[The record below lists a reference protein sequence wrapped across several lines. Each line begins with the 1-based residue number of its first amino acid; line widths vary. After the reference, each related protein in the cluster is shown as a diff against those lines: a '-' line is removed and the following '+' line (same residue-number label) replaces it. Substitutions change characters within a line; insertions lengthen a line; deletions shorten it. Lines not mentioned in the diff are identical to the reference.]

1 MRFGSFVFPVSH
13 SPDNDFNVIDETL
26 AEVELG
32 EEIGL
37 DTAWLTE
44 HHFDGAAA
52 HADPLMFGAAV
63 AARTKRIKIG
73 FAVLEMAFYHPVR
86 LAVQTAVLDNL
97 SHGRLIV
104 GIGRGSAFNH
114 YEYIGFGM
122 TMEQGVERMEE
133 AEELLVKAWTT
144 ENLKFEGKYWNVSFP
159 QLRPRPFQKPH
170 PPIVRACISEASTI
184 AMGKI
189 GRPVL
194 IGVVGMPNVRNR
206 VDAFQKSM
214 LESGYGEEATDKALD
229 QCWFSRNIFV
239 AETASEAREQAD
251 YGFQR
256 ERKHFRAARENFNPD
271 GFPPFDPRKP
281 LSPGED
287 LDQAFIM
294 GTPEQVA
301 DQVAEMRDAGTSN
314 LMLKFNTGEMDAKA
328 VQKSMKLFGDKVIP
342 LFKS

>member
-13 SPDNDFNVIDETL
+13 SPDNDSNVIDNTL

-37 DTAWLTE
+37 DTAWLAE

-52 HADPLMFGAAV
+52 YADPLMFGAAV

-86 LAVQTAVLDNL
+86 LAVQTSVLDNL

-122 TMEQGVERMEE
+122 TMEQGVERLGE
-133 AEELLVKAWTT
+133 AEDLLIKAWTT
-144 ENLKFEGKYWNVSFP
+144 ENLKYDGKFWKVAFP
-159 QLRPRPFQKPH
+159 LLRPRPFQKPH

-194 IGVVGMPNVRNR
+194 IGEVGVPAVRNR
-206 VDAFQKSM
+206 VDAFENAM
-214 LESGYGEEATDKALD
+214 LASGFSEVATEKALD
-229 QCWFSRNIFV
+229 QCWFSRDIFV
-239 AETASEAREQAD
+239 AETYAEAREKAE
-251 YGFQR
+251 YGFGR

-271 GFPPFDPRKP
+271 GFPPIDPNKP

-287 LDQAFIM
+287 IEQAFIM
-294 GTPEQVA
+294 GTPQQVV
-301 DQVAEMRDAGTSN
+301 DQVAEMRDAGTRN
-314 LMLKFNTGEMDAKA
+314 LMLKFNIGEMAPED
-328 VQKSMKLFGDKVIP
+328 VQKSMKLFGEKVIP